1 MDKKSKKVVVD
12 FIKNNPEVAKGYD
25 KGQVTAKVLADSK
38 ERFGITTP
46 HSALIKAFNAAIS
59 FFESD
64 DSKRGRRIATK
75 VGKIKSDREERLLD
89 TPKKKASGGSVKNYA
104 YGGRVA
110 AMSAEKS

>member
-1 MDKKSKKVVVD
+1 MADRKKIVVD

-25 KGQVTAKVLADSK
+25 KGKVTAKVLADSE
-38 ERFGITTP
+38 ERFGVTTP
-46 HSALIKAFNAAIS
+46 RSALIKAFNAAIS

-64 DSKRGRRIATK
+64 ESKRGRRAATK